1 LETLFWLA
9 EGFLPSLQGHEMV
22 YSLEDPTLSLH
33 FERSPDNQPCLN
45 VDTNESKHPHVIRLS
60 LSKDRPRSLRLAM
73 EAFRLQRT
81 RISHWTGGAVASSQ
95 ERLFPTDGLGLTGSF
110 MIRDELEGMVY
121 AFLALSWTPSN
132 FVIWK
137 KNTALW
143 TNLLVGIASFIP
155 MLLPI
160 VWVSEDLKPDCD
172 DPRELEDYRRWKD
185 MTRFNQRK
193 SRDLYLLDELLSK
206 VSRQPVAVNDLIA
219 TLLITNTAFQGRIRR
234 LVENYDKDAEPIT
247 IYISIES
254 SKGYGNTM
262 ATSSWNSEE
271 EFTTSSL
278 PEIQFDNQD
287 ISQADLLL
295 AVLRASTRCAM
306 WTTALDSKPLL
317 DFVGSL
323 KNIAYVG

>member
-1 LETLFWLA
+1 
-9 EGFLPSLQGHEMV
+9 
-22 YSLEDPTLSLH
+22 LEDPTLSLH
-33 FERSPDNQPCLN
+33 FERSPDTQPYLN

-81 RISHWTGGAVASSQ
+81 RISHWSGGAAANSQ
-95 ERLFPTDGLGLTGSF
+95 DRLFPTDGLGLTGSF
-110 MIRDELEGMVY
+110 MIKDELETMVY
-121 AFLALSWTPSN
+121 AFLALNWIPSN

-137 KNTALW
+137 KNTTLW
-143 TNLLVGIASFIP
+143 TNLLVGTASFIQ

-160 VWVSEDLKPDCD
+160 VWVSEDLKPACH

-206 VSRQPVAVNDLIA
+206 ASRQLVAVNDLIA
-219 TLLITNTAFQGRIRR
+219 TLLITNTAFQGRVRQ
-234 LVENYDKDAEPIT
+234 LVENYNKDAEPVT
-247 IYISIES
+247 IYISIEL
-254 SKGYGNTM
+254 SKDYGNAM
-262 ATSSWNSEE
+262 ATISWNSEE
-271 EFTTSSL
+271 EFTTYAL
-278 PEIQFDNQD
+278 PDLQFDNLD

-295 AVLRASTRCAM
+295 AVLRASTKCAL

-317 DFVGSL
+317 DFVGGL